1 MGKHLK
7 IERLDVFLKTTA
19 RWKNAYGYYENGQI
33 KEVMISNNLNQKLIA
48 KAKENGVFLGS
59 VDTSI
64 NQGNIPEYI
73 FDSSSFNMLLTGVSP
88 NDSPVY
94 KELEEVYNR
103 ILQKEF
109 DIYYKNSYS
118 TEEYPEINEKIRLDP
133 KEPMIV
139 ILGKYKKL
147 FLVNKEN
154 NKTNIIAEFPLSTG
168 VNGFGCVNDSYKTPI
183 GLFKIVQKLDKI
195 VYLTK

>member
-1 MGKHLK
+1 MIPGSVLGIKHNNTSYKDKEYSHVVVYLGKIGSNHYIIHSWVNTLK

-73 FDSSSFNMLLTGVSP
+73 FDSLL
-88 NDSPVY
+88 
-94 KELEEVYNR
+94 L
-103 ILQKEF
+103 I
-109 DIYYKNSYS
+109 
-118 TEEYPEINEKIRLDP
+118 
-133 KEPMIV
+133 
-139 ILGKYKKL
+139 
-147 FLVNKEN
+147 
-154 NKTNIIAEFPLSTG
+154 
-168 VNGFGCVNDSYKTPI
+168 CC
-183 GLFKIVQKLDKI
+183 
-195 VYLTK
+195 